1 MRFALPI
8 ALLAVLAGC
17 DGPPALPQPNGP
29 MLTWNTAM
37 WGVAAPPPARE
48 VVPPGTPRLATL
60 AFPGPPVT
68 VIAGGS

>member
-1 MRFALPI
+1 MRLVLPI
-8 ALLAVLAGC
+8 MLLAILAGC

-48 VVPPGTPRLATL
+48 VVPPGTPLLTAS
-60 AFPGPPVT
+60 
-68 VIAGGS
+68 AGGR